1 MTYAK
6 TFAAALILSGWVAG
20 AALAQNAPEPPAT
33 PDKGTTIQAKCI
45 EENDGYKMVGKQPM
59 FVIELENKCAQRML
73 CKVFANV
80 SSAKGNALGSGTLM
94 LAGKSNGPAA
104 KKSFTMRVKM
114 IGGSSQSTRECRT
127 M

>member
-1 MTYAK
+1 MSYGK
-6 TFAAALILSGWVAG
+6 TFAAALILSGCIAG
-20 AALAQNAPEPPAT
+20 AALAQNAPEQAT

-45 EENDGYKMVGKQPM
+45 EENDGYKMVGKHPM

-80 SSAKGNALGSGTLM
+80 SSAKGNALGSGTLI
-94 LAGKSNGPAA
+94 LAGKAKGPAA

-114 IGGSSQSTRECRT
+114 LGGSSQSTRECRAI
-127 M
+127 